1 METASL
7 WETNNEYWLWKP
19 VLDTQ
24 SIGCGVV
31 PDASTP
37 LSFVILWLYFGP
49 EMPTGGAGQLPTLWR
64 QREHSRD
71 AVFH

>member
-7 WETNNEYWLWKP
+7 WETNNEYWLWEP
-19 VLDTQ
+19 VPDTR

-37 LSFVILWLYFGP
+37 LSFVIL
-49 EMPTGGAGQLPTLWR
+49 
-64 QREHSRD
+64 
-71 AVFH
+71 